1 MIRLLRRELPMP
13 SGCNLHA
20 RLAAVLLLS
29 AAVALTVFLGGC
41 AKAIPV
47 HYYQITYPP
56 LAVNGA
62 AAYDV
67 NLLIRPLFTSHLYRE
82 DRIIYGSTAQQMG
95 VYLEER
101 WAEPPTDMMQ
111 NAMIRGLRSSG
122 RFRGVNALRS
132 STSGDFLLSGHLYEF
147 KELDQNGTASAR
159 LSFDVQLRDMKTD
172 QIVWTWAYNHDE
184 PSAGAGVP
192 GVAAAMDKN
201 VNASIQAL
209 SAALDEYFRS
219 NPPKPATP
227 TNQ

>member
-1 MIRLLRRELPMP
+1 MIRLLRRDSHMQ
-13 SGCNLHA
+13 SGSNFNA
-20 RLAAVLLLS
+20 RLAAAVLLS
-29 AAVALTVFLGGC
+29 AAVALTVLLGGC

-56 LAVNGA
+56 LTVSNSP
-62 AAYDV
+62 AYDV
-67 NLLIRPLFTSHLYRE
+67 TLLVRPLFTSHLYRE
-82 DRIIYGSTAQQMG
+82 DRIIYGSNAEQMG

-111 NAMIRGLRSSG
+111 NAMIRGLRSTN

-132 STSGDFLLSGHLYEF
+132 STTGEYLIAGHLYEF

-159 LSFDVQLRDMKTD
+159 LSFDVQLRDMRTD
-172 QIVWTWAYNHDE
+172 QIVWTWSYNHDE
-184 PSAGAGVP
+184 PTTGPGVP

-201 VNASIQAL
+201 VNASMQAL
-209 SAALDEYFRS
+209 SAAIDEFFRT
-219 NPPKPATP
+219 NPPKPGPP